1 MLASNGRPRYTG
13 RACITPVYIPTEPV
27 TPADLPIVL
36 AAYLIGSISFAV
48 IVSRWFGLPDP
59 RTYGSK
65 NPGATNVLRSGR
77 KAAAILTL
85 AGDGLKGWLA
95 VALAQWLAPGQ
106 GYSDATIALVAVA
119 VFLGHLYPVFFR
131 FIGGKGVATAAGV
144 LFALNPWLGIG
155 LLVIWLVLAVG
166 LKLSSL
172 AALAATAAAL
182 PLAWWL
188 DMPGVYLVTIGVI
201 GLLLVWRHR
210 SNIRKLLSGTESGF
224 TGKPEAGKEDPGV
237 RS

>member
-1 MLASNGRPRYTG
+1 MPD
-13 RACITPVYIPTEPV
+13 
-27 TPADLPIVL
+27 TPADLLIIL

-95 VALAQWLAPGQ
+95 VALAQWLAPAQ
-106 GYSDATIALVAVA
+106 GYTDTTIALVALA

-144 LFALNPWLGIG
+144 LFALNPWLGLG

-188 DMPGVYLVTIGVI
+188 AMPGAYLATIGAI
-201 GLLLVWRHR
+201 GVLLVWRHR
-210 SNIRKLLSGTESGF
+210 SNIRKLLSGSESGF
-224 TGKPEAGKEDPGV
+224 GGKAGKEDPTAQP
-237 RS
+237 